1 MNEQLTGI
9 ISIRAQWM
17 LSLDFTWLDSLN
29 LWMSTAWWLS
39 DILRYVERLQARGI
53 VCSYERR
60 EWGHKGY
67 WHILINAD
75 QQEAV
80 ARVVEED
87 HEAWLKEKA
96 EDDARYAASQWVG
109 NSDHEHIDFEF

>member
-1 MNEQLTGI
+1 MNNEKLTGI

-17 LSLDFTWLDSLN
+17 LSLDFTWMSTN
-29 LWMSTAWWLS
+29 QWMSTAWLLS
-39 DILRYVERLQARGI
+39 DILRYVERLQERGL

-80 ARVVEED
+80 ARVVAED
-87 HEAWLKEKA
+87 HAAWLVEKA
-96 EDDARYAASQWVG
+96 ENDARYAASLIG
-109 NSDHEHIDFEF
+109 NPEHEHIDFEF